1 MILKR
6 QFLIF
11 MTFIVRSVKFSII
24 IPTYNSAEFIGECVC
39 SVLSQSCQDFEI
51 IIVDNYSTDD
61 TIDEIRKYNQEK
73 IKIFQNKNHG
83 VIGVSRNFGVTKS
96 SGKYIAFLDS
106 DDFWYKN
113 KLQLCS
119 EYIPNNDMVCHLL
132 ERSNKNKNHWF
143 STKKLTFLRLMIGG
157 NCVATSSVVMKK
169 SVFEK
174 YGGFSCD
181 KELVTVEDYDFW
193 LALLKGNSSVRL
205 INQKLGF
212 YRIHEN
218 NSSNVT
224 QYSTAMKFL
233 IEKWAQSVPNWV
245 TFIRIILLKI
255 ELLKFRLR
263 K

>member
-1 MILKR
+1 
-6 QFLIF
+6 
-11 MTFIVRSVKFSII
+11 MTTIVHNVKFSII
-24 IPTYNSAEFIGECVC
+24 IPTYNSDEFIGECI
-39 SVLSQSCQDFEI
+39 SSILNQSCQDFEI

-61 TIDEIRKYNQEK
+61 TIEKIQKYNQKK
-73 IKIFQNKNHG
+73 IKIFQNKNYG
-83 VIGVSRNFGVTKS
+83 VIAVSRNFGVTQS

-113 KLQLCS
+113 KLKLCS
-119 EYIPNNDMVCHLL
+119 EYIANNDMVCHLL
-132 ERSNKNKNHWF
+132 EGSHKNKNHWF
-143 STKKLTFLRLMIGG
+143 STKRLTFLRLMIGS
-157 NCVATSSVVMKK
+157 NCVATSSVIIKK

-218 NSSNVT
+218 NSSNVLR
-224 QYSTAMKFL
+224 YSTAMTFL

-245 TFIRIILLKI
+245 TFIRRILLKI
-255 ELLKFRLR
+255 EILKFESR